1 MNSLNLFTEMLTRY
15 IEVLEHYNLVRN
27 LNKYRF
33 NKYPNLEV
41 NLEDENKK
49 IESSNLVIMLDPSCA
64 DIRLYPKHFA
74 KHKKDFTISKEDYAK
89 SSYKLMDTY
98 SFLFSDSVSLKGE
111 LTYYTIEKKYEK
123 FDYLVSEYNNSNIET
138 LLEEMEANFDRLE
151 TEFKEDYE
159 ALSNAKEIYD
169 TYTVLFNSPK
179 PTGEY
184 KELLKLLKDNNV
196 PAENLTRLEKV
207 DGNVV
212 KFAKIK
218 LNVGLIDYTKRNGF
232 EYAFSGSM
240 YYDDSFL
247 GKPTELSNDLEYQI
261 NYLTEAK
268 ADADLAKKVIDVLN
282 KIKNVN
288 YYIK

>member
-15 IEVLEHYNLVRN
+15 VEVLEHYNSVRN
-27 LNKYRF
+27 LNNYRF

-41 NLEDENKK
+41 NLDAENKK
-49 IESSNLVIMLDPSCA
+49 IESSNLVIMLDPNCVE
-64 DIRLYPKHFA
+64 IRLYPKNFA
-74 KHKKDFTISKEDYAK
+74 KHKKDFTISKNDYAK

-111 LTYYTIEKKYEK
+111 LSYFTIEKKYEK
-123 FDYLVSEYNNSNIET
+123 FDYLVSEYHNGYLET
-138 LLEEMEANFDRLE
+138 VLEELESNFDRLE

-169 TYTVLFNSPK
+169 AYTVLFNSPK

-184 KELLKLLKDNNV
+184 KELLKLLKGANV
-196 PAENLTRLEKV
+196 PTDNLTRLEKA

-212 KFAKIK
+212 NFAKLK
-218 LNVGLIDYTKRNGF
+218 LNVGRIDYSKRNGF
-232 EYAFSGSM
+232 QYEFSGSM
-240 YYDDSFL
+240 YYEDSFL
-247 GKPTELSNDLEYQI
+247 GDPTVLSNDLEYQI
-261 NYLTEAK
+261 KYLTEAK

-282 KIKNVN
+282 NIKNVN
-288 YYIK
+288 YYLK